1 VNNSEV
7 ILLAVKNR
15 LRSSNCKTQD
25 NILLM
30 SGSELRNFVMQDDD
44 LKKEIAELILLHDI
58 SISWSN
64 IASNVL

>member
-1 VNNSEV
+1 MNNSEV